1 MRLAPPRVVAS
12 SLRPRRAEQG
22 SAVSFA
28 ILSGTLEGRPAPLAL
43 PFTNT
48 HTQTPPP
55 THTRKGGG
63 MEIHVR
69 SRLGPHAIVNAYFIH
84 SHAPNTTS
92 LPPPSL
98 RRKTRFPHKLQMN
111 IFRAYQQAHVH
122 RGTATPGPTS
132 VQFNVTM
139 FIFVKNMFS
148 LFTDLNGSIVP
159 FTPTT
164 HAPPA
169 PPPPPHANV

>member
-1 MRLAPPRVVAS
+1 M
-12 SLRPRRAEQG
+12 
-22 SAVSFA
+22 
-28 ILSGTLEGRPAPLAL
+28 
-43 PFTNT
+43 
-48 HTQTPPP
+48 
-55 THTRKGGG
+55 
-63 MEIHVR
+63 
-69 SRLGPHAIVNAYFIH
+69 NAYFIH

-98 RRKTRFPHKLQMN
+98 LSKTRFPHKLQMN
-111 IFRAYQQAHVH
+111 IFHAYQQAHVH
-122 RGTATPGPTS
+122 RGTATPGPPS

-148 LFTDLNGSIVP
+148 LFTDLNGSHIVP

-169 PPPPPHANV
+169 PPPPTRTCVMHIRTCMLRCSGDPSAAINASTMAVWPAHEACIRAVSPLLAFESLNRLGWDAGGGVREER

>member
-1 MRLAPPRVVAS
+1 MLDPCMEPFTCTNKDIKNDTRVCISLAHRSLKTDANPSPRVVAS

-28 ILSGTLEGRPAPLAL
+28 SLSGKGEGRPAVVDL

-69 SRLGPHAIVNAYFIH
+69 SRLGLMP
-84 SHAPNTTS
+84 
-92 LPPPSL
+92 L
-98 RRKTRFPHKLQMN
+98 
-111 IFRAYQQAHVH
+111 
-122 RGTATPGPTS
+122 
-132 VQFNVTM
+132 
-139 FIFVKNMFS
+139 
-148 LFTDLNGSIVP
+148 
-159 FTPTT
+159 
-164 HAPPA
+164 
-169 PPPPPHANV
+169 